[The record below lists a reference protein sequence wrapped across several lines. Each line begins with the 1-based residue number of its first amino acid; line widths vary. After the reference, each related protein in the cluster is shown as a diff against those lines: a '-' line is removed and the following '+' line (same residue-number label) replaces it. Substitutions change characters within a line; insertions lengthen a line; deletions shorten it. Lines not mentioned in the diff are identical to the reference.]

1 MFSYS
6 KLIFIYDLQVLGL
19 ILVVLSSVLS
29 NDPGCSNPLLGYSN
43 EPVNVIGL
51 NDRLPM
57 LFFLAMSTV
66 QIAAIVSGNEN
77 KIMVCNVLKHLFGVQ
92 KTIRFLKGFIC
103 VILFMYI

>member
-1 MFSYS
+1 M
-6 KLIFIYDLQVLGL
+6 LGL

-77 KIMVCNVLKHLFGVQ
+77 KIMVCNVLKHFFGVQ
-92 KTIRFLKGFIC
+92 TTTIKLSGFEK
-103 VILFMYI
+103 VLFVSYSLCIS